1 MSKYLIKF
9 TKCSIIRYIS
19 HLDLMRLFHRAFKRS
34 RISLTYSQGFNPHP
48 KMSFAQP
55 LSLGYT
61 SVGEYLEFETLKEYS
76 NNEVME
82 RLNLVMPAG
91 IKVTDCWKLK
101 NNNKTAAALV
111 CWGSYEI
118 TCQGDFDQPPGQ
130 AVQSFLQQNQILIQ
144 KPQKKRKEMTEI
156 DIKPL
161 ISQFKIIEEKQG
173 QVKFL
178 VVLRAGS
185 QANLNP
191 ELLMAAFYAYMQKI
205 YVKEDVSIKRLE
217 LFDQTQKALYEIH
230 ER

>member
-9 TKCSIIRYIS
+9 TKCNIIRYIS

-34 RISLTYSQGFNPHP
+34 KISLAYSQGFNPHP

-76 NNEVME
+76 NNEVKE
-82 RLNLVMPAG
+82 RLNLVMPTG
-91 IKVTDCWKLK
+91 IKVTDCWELK
-101 NNNKTAAALV
+101 KSKKTAAALV
-111 CWGSYEI
+111 SWGSYEI
-118 TCQGDFDQPPGQ
+118 TCKGHFDQLPGQ

-144 KPQKKRKEMTEI
+144 KPQKKRKEMAEI

-161 ISQFKIIEEKQG
+161 ILQFKIIEEKQE
-173 QVKFL
+173 QVKFMA
-178 VVLRAGS
+178 VLRTGS

-191 ELLMAAFYAYMQKI
+191 ELLMAAFYSYIKKPYQNEELA
-205 YVKEDVSIKRLE
+205 IKRLDLMDE
-217 LFDQTQKALYEIH
+217 NQKSLT
-230 ER
+230 RQG